1 MIQFK
6 SKLSITAPETLVMW
20 TDVSGNTE
28 EVSFF
33 TNAFGKDTFATVDIY
48 EQLNHYLVT
57 LSVNEQRAIYE
68 AFVSVRYNLDNTIN
82 MKDLIANLKVLVATI
97 SELIDPTK
105 IYHWVKNYSNIKIPP
120 GFEDTYKH
128 DINNNNSQ
136 EKTYL
141 KDDYIHLLGYCIA
154 LKAYVPIWG
163 EYINL
168 IRREIGTDF
177 KEYNSFQ
184 LLNNTQYINTRSYQ
198 KLLTYVEHI
207 ITEDMFN
214 SYNVINN
221 INSEDYVYYVFCL
234 TNVRKL
240 PFIEIKTIGV
250 SEEENKLNII
260 TYVYKYIKHKIK
272 GNSNPKNIVKDKNT
286 TSASIDENSKI
297 SVLEKYKIKTNISLE
312 DIVELEFSV
321 KDTYTIAQRLSTNSS
336 MDMLTEALKTAN
348 QLNYAKIPDTSIR
361 LLQWV
366 MKPVISPR
374 GIMYLSK
381 PALVNLLAVLQT
393 VLYARGYKY
402 LALLATTQR
411 VVNSDQINVFSI
423 DSKNKIPQEL
433 VDRLDQLYPFTKPVK
448 VGRVSKIESRY
459 IISTIDNFTNG
470 LSANVLK
477 MTAEDKLIEEVFGNN
492 NRKMSIHPE
501 VKTMLAKLLVEVGSR
516 SWI

>member
-1 MIQFK
+1 MIQLK
-6 SKLSITAPETLVMW
+6 SKLSITSPETLVQW
-20 TDVSGNTE
+20 IDLSGNTE
-28 EVSFF
+28 EISFF
-33 TNAFGKDTFATVDIY
+33 TNAFGKDTFSTTDIY
-48 EQLNHYLVT
+48 EQLNHYLKT
-57 LSVNEQRAIYE
+57 LTIHEQRNIYE
-68 AFVSVRYNLDNTIN
+68 SFASIRYNLDNTIN
-82 MKDLIANLKVLVATI
+82 MKDLIGNLKTLVATI
-97 SELIDPTK
+97 STLIDPDK
-105 IYHWVKNYSNIKIPP
+105 IYHWVKNYSDIKIPV
-120 GFEDTYKH
+120 GFAEAYKH
-128 DINNNNSQ
+128 DIDSNNSQ

-141 KDDYIHLLGYCIA
+141 KDDYVYLVAYCIA

-168 IRREIGTDF
+168 IRKEIGTDF

-184 LLNNTQYINTRSYQ
+184 LLNNTHYITQKPYQ

-221 INSEDYVYYVFCL
+221 INSEDYVYYIFCL

-240 PFIEIKTIGV
+240 PFIEIKTNGV
-250 SEEENKLNII
+250 SDEDNKLNII

-312 DIVELEFSV
+312 DIVELEYSV
-321 KDTYTIAQRLSTNSS
+321 KDTYTIAQRLSINSD
-336 MDMLTEALKTAN
+336 MGMLTEALKTAN

-393 VLYARGYKY
+393 VLWARGYKY
-402 LALLATTQR
+402 LALLATTER
-411 VVNSDQINVFSI
+411 VVNNEYINVFSI
-423 DSKNKIPQEL
+423 DNKSKIPQEL
-433 VDRLDQLYPFTKPVK
+433 VDKLEQLYPFTKPVK
-448 VGRVSKIESRY
+448 PGRVSKIETRY
-459 IISTIDNFTNG
+459 IINTIDNFTNN
-470 LSANVLK
+470 LSANILK
-477 MTAEDKLIEEVFGNN
+477 MTADDKLLDEVFGNN
-492 NRKMSIHPE
+492 NRKINIHPDI
-501 VKTMLAKLLVEVGSR
+501 KTMLAKLLLEIGTR